1 MHRLVMM
8 AMAFVLTIPAAA
20 SACGGFFCSQVPV
33 EQAGERILFAVEG
46 TTVTAHIQIQ
56 YQGEAE
62 KFSWVVP
69 LPSEPVF
76 GIGTDVL
83 FQRLAQVTD
92 PRFMIDWQQVEGC
105 QSQMPCD
112 YAMAGAGGDPSEN
125 PPPPSP
131 GGVDVI
137 AEGEVGPFE
146 YKVVESESGDAL
158 FQWLNDNGY
167 DQPEEAKPLVQ
178 HYANQGYKFVALKLQ
193 KGKAVGEM
201 QPLVVTFDS
210 PTLACVPLKLT
221 SIAAAADMPVF
232 TWVLAKSRAIPM
244 NFFHV
249 VLNAK
254 AYPWLQCAN
263 GGGWGWGWG
272 GNGGVDCAQAYMDL
286 VTDAADAA
294 NGHAFVTEFAGP
306 SDIMDKQVYQDG
318 QFDLEKLKGITS
330 VPQYLQELIMQGFP
344 RDGLMQEVIKT
355 AVPMPAD
362 LPEDCDSDQEF
373 YSWNTEQC
381 LTYMPEG
388 WEFDPVAMTAD
399 LEERVVQPMI
409 DAQALFTTHTYL
421 TRLFTTVSPD
431 EMTKDP
437 MFSFNPDLPDV
448 SNVHTVQATP
458 VCKPGSTQASA
469 VEITYPTGDKVTVPG
484 SFTECGPFV
493 ADAGSEPTQ
502 NQPPAADIQVMSE
515 SGAAESVAAGDIDKR
530 EQEIEVRTPIPT
542 QANIPQ
548 TSGLGDDDPQ
558 SGTFGT
564 PASSPKS
571 GSSGCSAAGTG
582 APMTGLLFGLVLLGL
597 VVTRRRIA

>member
-1 MHRLVMM
+1 MRRIVMA
-8 AMAFVLTIPAAA
+8 AMALTLAIPAGA

-33 EQAGERILFAVEG
+33 DQAGEKILFAVEG

-56 YQGEAE
+56 YQGEAD

-69 LPSEPVF
+69 LPSLPVF
-76 GIGTDVL
+76 GIGTDIL
-83 FQRLAQVTD
+83 FQRLAQLTD
-92 PRFMIDWQQVEGC
+92 PRFMVEWQQVEGC
-105 QSQMPCD
+105 TSGSECQW
-112 YAMAGAGGDPSEN
+112 AFGAEDDANGA
-125 PPPPSP
+125 PPPSSS
-131 GGVDVI
+131 GGVEVI

-146 YKVVESESGDAL
+146 YKVVESDSGDAL
-158 FQWLNDNGY
+158 FAWLNENGY
-167 DQPEEAKPLVQ
+167 DQPDEAKPLVQ
-178 HYANQGYKFVALKLQ
+178 HYANQSYKFVALKLQ

-221 SIAAAADMPVF
+221 SIAATDDMPVT
-232 TWVLAKSRAIPM
+232 TWVLAKARAIPM

-263 GGGWGWGWG
+263 NGYGWGWG
-272 GNGGVDCAQAYMDL
+272 GTEGVDCSKAYFNL

-306 SDIMDKQVYQDG
+306 SDLMSKQIYQEG
-318 QFDLEKLKGITS
+318 QFDLTKLEGITS
-330 VPQYLQELIMQGFP
+330 VSQYLQELLNQGFP

-355 AVPMPAD
+355 AIPKPED
-362 LPEDCDSDQEF
+362 LPQDCDEDQEF
-373 YSWNTEQC
+373 YTWNLEQC
-381 LTYMPEG
+381 LTYMPDG
-388 WEFDPVAMTAD
+388 WAFDPVAMTAD
-399 LEERVVQPMI
+399 LKERVVQPMI
-409 DAQALFTTHTYL
+409 DAQALFGTHTYL